1 LAVDGRN
8 IFKIAFSEKFEQAS
22 GVIVKRTAHAEF
34 NPRILL
40 REIRFDCGDIVLRGD
55 PKDPN
60 RVGKFS

>member
-1 LAVDGRN
+1 LAVDSSN

-22 GVIVKRTAHAEF
+22 GVIVERTAHAEL

-40 REIRFDCGDIVLRGD
+40 REIRFDCGNIVPRGD

-60 RVGKFS
+60 REGKFS